1 MPLTWTTNG
10 KVWLSL
16 HDDQWAK
23 IQRVNDHDYPLHAYI
38 GDIIPLKFS
47 KIRIEHEI
55 DTDKWHTVN
64 NTFVTLE
71 DAQAWAEQKL
81 GVENEPN

>member
-10 KVWLSL
+10 KLWLSL

-38 GDIIPLKFS
+38 GDVIPCRMS
-47 KIRIEHEI
+47 DTRIDHGI
-55 DTDKWHTVN
+55 DTDVWNIANK
-64 NTFVTLE
+64 TFETLE
-71 DAQAWAEQKL
+71 EAQAWAVDKL
-81 GVENEPN
+81 GVEG